1 MSVHISAKE
10 GQIAETVLLPGD
22 PLRAKFIAENLL
34 ENAEC
39 YNEVRGMLGF
49 TGTYK
54 GKRVSVQGSG
64 MGIPSM
70 SIYATELIRNYG
82 AKNLIRIGTCGAISE
97 KVKLRS
103 IVLAQT
109 ASTTAKINNFTFG
122 GRTFAPTASF
132 NLLYKAYKVAM
143 ANNIETYVGQI
154 LTTEMFYNPQDF
166 WRKWAHRGA
175 LVVDMETAGL
185 YTVAAKHNVNALAIL
200 TASDSLVSHE
210 VTTAEER
217 QNSFINMMKVAL
229 EIA

>member
-109 ASTTAKINNFTFG
+109 ASTTAKINNITFG

-132 NLLYKAYKVAM
+132 NLLNKAYDVAM
-143 ANNIETYVGQI
+143 ANGIETYVGQI

-166 WRKWAHRGA
+166 WKKWADRGA
-175 LVVDMETAGL
+175 LVVEMETVGL
-185 YTVAAKHNVNALAIL
+185 YTVAAKHNVNALSIL
-200 TASDSLVSHE
+200 TASDSLVTHE
-210 VTTAEER
+210 VTTADER